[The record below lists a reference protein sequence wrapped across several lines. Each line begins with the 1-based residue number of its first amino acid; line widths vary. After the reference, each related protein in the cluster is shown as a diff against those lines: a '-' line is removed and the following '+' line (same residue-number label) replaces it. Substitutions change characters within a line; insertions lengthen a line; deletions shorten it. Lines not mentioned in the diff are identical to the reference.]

1 MPDLQHLEDPL
12 ASFWAEMI
20 LFLNFIIPE
29 RHNMP
34 RPAVAFSSIRA
45 GHYDSFD
52 FRTAPES
59 QRTNER

>member
-1 MPDLQHLEDPL
+1 MDLEL
-12 ASFWAEMI
+12 

-34 RPAVAFSSIRA
+34 RPAVAFFSIRA
-45 GHYDSFD
+45 GHHDSFD